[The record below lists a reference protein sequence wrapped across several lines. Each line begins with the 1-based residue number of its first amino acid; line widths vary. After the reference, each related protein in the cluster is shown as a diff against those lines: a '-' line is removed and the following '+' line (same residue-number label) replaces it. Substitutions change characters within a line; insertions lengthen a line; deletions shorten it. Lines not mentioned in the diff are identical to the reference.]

1 MNLTQNDKL
10 NQVTADTLVVG
21 VDIGSQ
27 DHFARAFDWRGFEFT
42 KRAFRFSNTGVG
54 FLSFIRWL
62 YELQNKT
69 NTKKVIVGCEPTGC
83 YWLTFQKFLNDH
95 DIQLVTVNPYSVKKC
110 KELDDNSPEKSDL
123 KDPKTIAGLVREG
136 RFSTSYLPSGVYAEI
151 REASVC
157 RDMIMK
163 QHARL
168 ANQIQGWLQK
178 YFPEYLECYKDWD
191 STSGLMLLKNAPLPQ
206 DIIKL
211 GAGGINQIWRDA
223 KVRAAGMKRAKT
235 LVEAAQDSV
244 GLEGGEAARI
254 EIWILVND
262 YTSKVDQ
269 LNRLDEYLNEKVM
282 EVPNVEKL
290 LAIKGVGLSTVIG
303 FVAEVGDIGRF
314 TDPRQVQKLAG
325 LEITKISSGKRKGQ
339 PGISKRG
346 RRKLRRTMYESA
358 RSLINWNPAFLDVF
372 LYYRNRERRPLGSMQ
387 AKIAVACKAIRVFF
401 VIMQTGCD
409 FDEER
414 FRKDIL
420 RPEAA

>member
-163 QHARL
+163 QHVRL